1 MGRVLDMPIVD
12 TMALVEQNHGG
23 LVNSHG
29 HEFNEAAVEASF
41 PESR

>member
-1 MGRVLDMPIVD
+1 MSRVLDLPIVD
-12 TMALVEQNHGG
+12 TMALVEQSHSG

-29 HEFNEAAVEASF
+29 HEFNETAVEASF